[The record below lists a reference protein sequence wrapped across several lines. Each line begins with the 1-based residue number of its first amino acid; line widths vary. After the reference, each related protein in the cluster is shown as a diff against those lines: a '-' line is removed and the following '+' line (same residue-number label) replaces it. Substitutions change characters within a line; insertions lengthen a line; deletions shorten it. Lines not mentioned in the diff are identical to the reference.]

1 MKIELKHLAPY
12 LPYGLKI
19 RCFRKG
25 EKLFLEDIIL
35 TGEILDYILSE
46 DANRYNYHK
55 PILRNLSD
63 LTKEIEHNGEKF
75 VPLYELCKTQGFN
88 MLPIGNWE
96 YSYSNEFNCNTSM
109 MKNKAWI
116 FRFIGKD
123 NSFFLNGIC
132 EWTEKHQK
140 TRRHIEMAQKLF
152 EWHFDVF
159 GLIPQNLAID
169 LNTLNP

>member
-75 VPLYELCKTQGFN
+75 VPMEYILSMTSKSFKDSPRQERLTEAVVNDLKF
-88 MLPIGNWE
+88 GNLQ
-96 YSYSNEFNCNTSM
+96 YKYV
-109 MKNKAWI
+109 
-116 FRFIGKD
+116 
-123 NSFFLNGIC
+123 
-132 EWTEKHQK
+132 
-140 TRRHIEMAQKLF
+140 QKLF

-159 GLIPQNLAID
+159 SLLEEID
-169 LNTLNP
+169 QIKQPLKP

>member
-1 MKIELKHLAPY
+1 MKLELKHLAPY

-55 PILRNLSD
+55 PILRPLSD

-75 VPLYELCKTQGFN
+75 VPMEYILSMTSKSFKDSPRQERLTEAVVNDLKF
-88 MLPIGNWE
+88 GNLQ
-96 YSYSNEFNCNTSM
+96 YKYV
-109 MKNKAWI
+109 
-116 FRFIGKD
+116 
-123 NSFFLNGIC
+123 
-132 EWTEKHQK
+132 
-140 TRRHIEMAQKLF
+140 QKLF

-159 GLIPQNLAID
+159 SLLEEID
-169 LNTLNP
+169 QIKQPLKP

>member
-63 LTKEIEHNGEKF
+63 LTKEIERNGEKF
-75 VPLYELCKTQGFN
+75 IPIYKLWELAGFEIGRGQYIEETPNFIKT
-88 MLPIGNWE
+88 
-96 YSYSNEFNCNTSM
+96 SNLGTAQEFRISTFDILSSNYNV
-109 MKNKAWI
+109 I
-116 FRFIGKD
+116 
-123 NSFFLNGIC
+123 
-132 EWTEKHQK
+132 
-140 TRRHIEMAQKLF
+140 QKLL
-152 EWHFDVF
+152 EWHFDIF
-159 GLIPQNLAID
+159 GLIEQGLAID
-169 LNTLNP
+169 LNTL